1 MEEDDAYGTG
11 GLMEDPEDYYPPS
24 PPPTKQVF
32 TMQSGKQV
40 TLHLVGHSPTE
51 AHHLWNGA
59 KFISDY
65 FEEDP
70 SRVEGK
76 SVLELGAAAGLPSLV
91 AGILGAKKVVMTD
104 FPDPDLVANMQKNID
119 ECNGTVKPE
128 GRIEQI
134 IDAVG
139 FVWGGDPEPLLARLT
154 PASDTKEH
162 QHQKNDEKET
172 EKGNTSQKA
181 TGDGMQQRFDVL
193 VLADLLFRHAE
204 HGALVKTIKETMRAS
219 RDSAAYVFFTS
230 YRPWK
235 RDLDMG
241 FFDVARNA
249 GLEVEQVSERKLEK
263 PLFEGDPGD
272 LDVQKTVKGFVVRWR
287 AEDCS

>member
-1 MEEDDAYGTG
+1 MEGDEAYSTE

-24 PPPTKQVF
+24 PPPTQQIF

-40 TLHLVGHSPTE
+40 TLRLVGHSPTE

-59 KFISDY
+59 KFVSDY
-65 FEEDP
+65 FEQDP

-76 SVLELGAAAGLPSLV
+76 CVLELGAGAGLPSLV
-91 AGILGAKKVVMTD
+91 AGILGARKVVVTD
-104 FPDPDLVANMQKNID
+104 FPDPDLVANLQRNID
-119 ECNGTVKPE
+119 ECDKTVEPE
-128 GRIEQI
+128 GHIGRT
-134 IDAVG
+134 IDAAG
-139 FVWGGDPEPLLARLT
+139 FVWGADPAPLLAKLGPGRQ
-154 PASDTKEH
+154 E
-162 QHQKNDEKET
+162 
-172 EKGNTSQKA
+172 G
-181 TGDGMQQRFDVL
+181 GDGTQQQQQQQQQQRFDVL
-193 VLADLLFRHAE
+193 VLADLLFRHSE

-235 RDLDMG
+235 QDLDMG

-249 GLEVEQVSERKLEK
+249 GLEVEQVSERRLEK

-272 LDVQKTVKGFVVRWR
+272 LEVQKTVRGFVARWR
-287 AEDCS
+287 AEDCRG